1 VGAGVFVAVAAAPA
15 LLIIP
20 LMAGAYG
27 YSATKAA
34 DTSKPP
40 QAEAGAGTPPEVEAK
55 AGTPPEVEAK
65 AGTPPEVE
73 AKAGT
78 PPEVEAKA
86 GTPPEV
92 EARAGAKEAEQEQNR
107 MAVEGLLEAIKA
119 NNDKIITDSLH
130 NATGIKF

>member
-55 AGTPPEVEAK
+55 AGTPPEVEA
-65 AGTPPEVE
+65 
-73 AKAGT
+73 
-78 PPEVEAKA
+78 
-86 GTPPEV
+86 
-92 EARAGAKEAEQEQNR
+92 RAGAKEAEQEQNR

-119 NNDKIITDSLH
+119 NNDKIITDSLQ

>member
-78 PPEVEAKA
+78 PPEVEA
-86 GTPPEV
+86 
-92 EARAGAKEAEQEQNR
+92 RAGAKEAEQEQNR